1 MFKTEQEI
9 FWAESFGN
17 EYIDRNQGPQLLAS
31 NLNFFTKA
39 LERAGKINSCLEF
52 GANIGMNL
60 KALKLL
66 YPSIFLNG
74 IEINKQA
81 AKELGQLIGE
91 NNVINSSIFDFNVN
105 QKSDISLIKGV
116 LIHINPDM
124 LDVVYQKLYDASSSY
139 ILIAEYYNP
148 TPVAIAYRGHQDKL
162 FKRDFAGEFLKKFS
176 DTILIDYG
184 FSYRNDPAFPQDDI
198 TWFLIK
204 KNK

>member
-1 MFKTEQEI
+1 MFKTEQES

-17 EYIDRNQGPQLLAS
+17 DYIDRNQGPQLLAS

-39 LERAGKINSCLEF
+39 LEKAGKINSCLEF

-66 YPSIFLNG
+66 YPAIFLNG

-81 AKELGQLIGE
+81 AKELGQVIGE
-91 NNVINSSIFDFNVN
+91 NNVINSSIFDFNIN
-105 QKSDISLIKGV
+105 QKFDISLIKGV

-124 LDVVYQKLYDASSSY
+124 LDDVYQKLYDATTSY

-148 TPVAIAYRGHQDKL
+148 TPVVISYRGHQDKL

-176 DTILIDYG
+176 DTNLIDYG

-204 KNK
+204 K